1 MKLVVELPTKDS
13 PGFLRRSRAAI
24 AFQREMEGGVVTLE
38 VIDEM
43 IDFLLPMVKEP
54 IDRNEAHECLLDA
67 SQTQFEEM
75 MSALVGQANP
85 TKPESLPSST
95 PPVPDSPPT
104 GT

>member
-1 MKLVVELPTKDS
+1 MKLVVELPTKET

-24 AFQREMEGGVVTLE
+24 AFQNKMKADVVTPE

-54 IDRNEAHECLLDA
+54 IDRNEARECLLDA

-95 PPVPDSPPT
+95 PPVPDFLPT